1 MGSFLL
7 AFLTQGGTVL
17 ASTGA
22 AGKVIR
28 GVASEGVGHVP
39 RRVGAARRAA
49 LAGRGD
55 GPCQRVGR
63 TPPPAAAN
71 GRLPRAAAREFF
83 RPFELCVFGGGLP
96 TAFRQ
101 TLLARSLRTP
111 QAAVLT
117 CPPAWRPLSRVLV
130 LNHRRRPGDAFLDT
144 VASLCRTFQVVP
156 VVLTVGRTES
166 AARTWELR
174 RGRGVRRP
182 RPGRRFRPDGGLR
195 RADGRGPR
203 RPLAALLPRLRGT
216 APPPPGAVGC
226 AVM

>member
-1 MGSFLL
+1 MPTSGPN
-7 AFLTQGGTVL
+7 
-17 ASTGA
+17 ASTC
-22 AGKVIR
+22 R
-28 GVASEGVGHVP
+28 CE
-39 RRVGAARRAA
+39 
-49 LAGRGD
+49 
-55 GPCQRVGR
+55 
-63 TPPPAAAN
+63 
-71 GRLPRAAAREFF
+71 RLPPSRRRAREFF

-166 AARTWELR
+166 AARTWERAAEEAFAARGLAADFDLMAGCDAPTAVAHAARWR
-174 RGRGVRRP
+174 RCSHV
-182 RPGRRFRPDGGLR
+182 FVER
-195 RADGRGPR
+195 RA
-203 RPLAALLPRLRGT
+203 
-216 APPPPGAVGC
+216 APPWRRWLCGD
-226 AVM
+226 VMRELANLSDSLSMVAFAGETLCG